1 MDRILKFASVSLICN
16 IVFSSYHIIFGVSTR
31 SVWLFT
37 IGIYYAILSAV
48 RFTVLRPNVRKRF
61 AIRFTGIMLIALSL
75 PLVGTVILSFT
86 EERGT
91 AFDLIFMLAVAV
103 YAFAKI
109 TIATVNLIRARKIK
123 PAKLVALRNIAF
135 ADAFVSIFSLQ
146 RSMLVSFDGM
156 AEKAIKIM
164 NLSTGSA
171 VCFIVFLLGL
181 NLLLDKKGADN
192 DF

>member
-1 MDRILKFASVSLICN
+1 
-16 IVFSSYHIIFGVSTR
+16 
-31 SVWLFT
+31 
-37 IGIYYAILSAV
+37 
-48 RFTVLRPNVRKRF
+48 
-61 AIRFTGIMLIALSL
+61 MLIALSL